1 MTIEY
6 ANAYSN
12 ERLAH
17 ARTKRHQRDAKLVY
31 KSMRNVAQ
39 RRIRYA
45 IGKQLINIGE
55 HLSRRGLD
63 ARSKITHI
71 VHI

>member
-17 ARTKRHQRDAKLVY
+17 ARMKRHQRDAALAY
-31 KSMRNVAQ
+31 KPMRNVAQ
-39 RRIRYA
+39 RPIRYA
-45 IGKQLINIGE
+45 IGSQLINIGE
-55 HLSRRGLD
+55 HLSKRGLE
-63 ARSKITHI
+63 ASSKVTHI
-71 VHI
+71 GHI